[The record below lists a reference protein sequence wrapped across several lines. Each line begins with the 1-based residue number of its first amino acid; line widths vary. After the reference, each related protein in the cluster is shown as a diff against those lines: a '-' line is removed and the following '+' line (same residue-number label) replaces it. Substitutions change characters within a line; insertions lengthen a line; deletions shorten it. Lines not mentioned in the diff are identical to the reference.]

1 MKSEFSDDSSQSYG
15 SDMSPKNISRH
26 ISSKNKEDDCSE
38 AESDIKHGTCTKA
51 ATKRPQ
57 TCWGEWI
64 VLENH
69 LYHSKAYARDREFL
83 P

>member
-1 MKSEFSDDSSQSYG
+1 
-15 SDMSPKNISRH
+15 MSPKNISRH

-57 TCWGEWI
+57 TC
-64 VLENH
+64 
-69 LYHSKAYARDREFL
+69 
-83 P
+83 